1 MKKKK
6 TWLAAKPDLETQLDD
21 TETQTFGPLE
31 ESVVETIEPS
41 NGYKVL
47 KAVTFARV
55 FYSPGE
61 MIVCSP
67 EQADLLRSVGAIE

>member
-1 MKKKK
+1 MSKKKK
-6 TWLAAKPDLETQLDD
+6 PFWELPDEPV
-21 TETQTFGPLE
+21 EK

-67 EQADLLRSVGAIE
+67 EQADLLRSVGAID